1 MPNQVL
7 YLLFAFVAI
16 GLFSTRLGR
25 WTYPIMIGAIVV
37 YVYWAYSHSAPY

>member
-7 YLLFAFVAI
+7 YLLFVFAAL

-25 WTYPIMIGAIVV
+25 RTYPIMIAAIVI
-37 YVYWAYSHSAPY
+37 YVYWAYSHSAHG